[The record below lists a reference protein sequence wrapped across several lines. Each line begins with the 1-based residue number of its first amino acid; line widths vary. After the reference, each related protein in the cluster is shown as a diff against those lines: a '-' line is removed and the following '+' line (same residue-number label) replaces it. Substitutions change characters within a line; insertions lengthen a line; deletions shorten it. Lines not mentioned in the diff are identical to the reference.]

1 MAISFPLRALLVLI
15 SALLLQPALAA
26 PGPAPAAG
34 APPESGRAAAVKAE
48 RETAQ
53 TGHADWA
60 IAELVRI
67 DREMQQIREQL
78 ARIQTG
84 AALSGQIE
92 EAGRGLADL
101 KASPA
106 LACGA
111 PADTRSEYNDSL
123 QRTHTALRALSSNM
137 TSLHPW
143 EEITP
148 EALLALCGPPLLA
161 SLEGMERGLADL
173 SSEFGTTAASRD
185 DLDRALNE
193 LERRKHDIV
202 TQMSNEVAS
211 ARVAGIMPWILVII
225 FTLGMAMMFGLKLFS
240 PHIQSE
246 LVSSGQLLQFVT
258 ILILF
263 GALLAL
269 GLADKLQEQTLGALL
284 GGLAGYVLSQGIG
297 QRVRQSTLQTIK
309 AVAETSERL
318 GEARPDQPDA
328 AGDAGEAAEAPQPPA
343 GREDAENPP
352 RTP

>member
-26 PGPAPAAG
+26 PAPAPAPAPEPAPAAPP
-34 APPESGRAAAVKAE
+34 APGKAAEAEAE
-48 RETAQ
+48 RETVQA
-53 TGHADWA
+53 GHADWA
-60 IAELVRI
+60 IAELVRV

-78 ARIQTG
+78 SRIQTG

-92 EAGRGLADL
+92 EAVRALADL

-111 PADTRSEYNDSL
+111 PADTRSEYNESL
-123 QRTHTALRALSSNM
+123 QRTHAALRALSSNM

-143 EEITP
+143 EEITT
-148 EALLALCGPPLLA
+148 EALLALCGQPLLA
-161 SLEGMERGLADL
+161 SLEGMERGLSEL

-185 DLDRALNE
+185 DLERALNE
-193 LERRKHDIV
+193 LERRKHEIV

-211 ARVAGIMPWILVII
+211 ARVAGIMPYILLII
-225 FTLGMAMMFGLKLFS
+225 FGLGLIMMFGIRLFS
-240 PHIQSE
+240 PQIQSE
-246 LVSSGQLLQFVT
+246 LVGSGQLVQFVT

-269 GLADKLQEQTLGALL
+269 GLADKLQEQTLAALL

-297 QRVRQSTLQTIK
+297 QRVRQSTLQTIRET
-309 AVAETSERL
+309 AERIGESRADPPDPDAET
-318 GEARPDQPDA
+318 RPEDGQP
-328 AGDAGEAAEAPQPPA
+328 GTEPAPS
-343 GREDAENPP
+343 R
-352 RTP
+352 